1 VLSRCS
7 TYACIAC
14 RAAQLLHDTHALG
27 LLPLAFAAIA
37 FAMLM
42 LQQQLW
48 RGLISPCVVL
58 AAVYY
63 GVYCCSALC
72 IMLVNGM
79 PGVKGGM
86 C

>member
-1 VLSRCS
+1 
-7 TYACIAC
+7 
-14 RAAQLLHDTHALG
+14 
-27 LLPLAFAAIA
+27 
-37 FAMLM
+37 MLM